1 MSKRINSQVQFLME
15 RPNPA
20 LGKIFPFET
29 QEYKGGP
36 LVGGRLQEDRVML
49 RRLGIHDFRMRANRR

>member
-1 MSKRINSQVQFLME
+1 MSKRINSQVQFLLE

-36 LVGGRLQEDRVML
+36 LMGGRLQQDRTML
-49 RRLGIHDFRMRANRR
+49 KQLSVHNQRMRMNRR